1 MRVQGY
7 APIEDYALIGDGRTA
22 ALVARDGSIDWLC
35 LPNFDSPSVFAAV
48 LDARRGG
55 AFQLQPAVRF
65 DSTRRYLPDSNVLET
80 TFTTDCGAVRV
91 VDAMT
96 IPDGRLEA
104 MREIVRSIEG
114 LTGSVPMRWEV
125 APRFNYGDGRIRAVP
140 LELAVAHYD
149 DPPPDVV
156 PDLDALRR
164 ADAFREANELRA
176 WIKTDGDEI
185 VDFGQMGRSLL
196 GEGTE
201 LDAQQ
206 VSFATVEFPVIQPE
220 PEVGDG
226 WARFTQTVG
235 GRIGLPAPRRV
246 VGRPYFH
253 VGAVSAWTTLELL
266 IRVDGST
273 DARLVAA
280 SPFPRHSLYAADGRL
295 VDVLG
300 AAEFELGDG
309 TPWGDEGTPAFAAA
323 VESELERRL
332 ASSILREGAKLVR
345 RRIARGETLVEQGNL
360 GNELFV
366 LLDGVFDVEADGE
379 VVAQVGSCA
388 ILGER
393 AVLGD
398 GRRTA
403 TLRAVRSSRVAVIDP
418 DEISRP
424 ELAEISTSRT
434 R

>member
-1 MRVQGY
+1 M
-7 APIEDYALIGDGRTA
+7 
-22 ALVARDGSIDWLC
+22 
-35 LPNFDSPSVFAAV
+35 
-48 LDARRGG
+48 
-55 AFQLQPAVRF
+55 
-65 DSTRRYLPDSNVLET
+65 
-80 TFTTDCGAVRV
+80 
-91 VDAMT
+91 
-96 IPDGRLEA
+96 
-104 MREIVRSIEG
+104 
-114 LTGSVPMRWEV
+114 
-125 APRFNYGDGRIRAVP
+125 
-140 LELAVAHYD
+140 
-149 DPPPDVV
+149 
-156 PDLDALRR
+156 
-164 ADAFREANELRA
+164 
-176 WIKTDGDEI
+176 
-185 VDFGQMGRSLL
+185 
-196 GEGTE
+196 
-201 LDAQQ
+201 
-206 VSFATVEFPVIQPE
+206 
-220 PEVGDG
+220 
-226 WARFTQTVG
+226 
-235 GRIGLPAPRRV
+235 
-246 VGRPYFH
+246 
-253 VGAVSAWTTLELL
+253 
-266 IRVDGST
+266 DGST

-379 VVAQVGSCA
+379 VVAQVGSGA

-403 TLRAVRSSRVAVIDP
+403 TLRAVRSSRVAVIGP
-418 DEISRP
+418 DEIGRP